1 MMKSERVERRTPD
14 RYSILHSITE
24 IKGIMSLLMML
35 LVLCGCASFVR
46 KDIEY
51 GLPNGY
57 RMGHPLPYQLVV
69 KKFTDE
75 RPMSERVSRTPVGGT
90 KSGDEWFKGSLSE
103 EIPKMIAKDFSA
115 ANMFETV
122 VYAAGLQNV
131 AHPNT
136 LYMEGKIHSFEY
148 ADGNTSRSGRTD
160 ISVKLSVQLL
170 DLQNNILW
178 TSPVRE
184 ALRFPTYSSL
194 HWNQSQH
201 LGFPYLVEAFAEC
214 VNDLKQDVYNGSSKW
229 ALGGGMPSQATA
241 ASITARPVQTH
252 FRLSSVGQKWAVVV
266 GISKYKDS
274 RIAGLRYASA
284 DARAFHDW
292 LVSQQGGGYAPSQV
306 RLLLDSEATAQNIR
320 NALFNWLKQA
330 LEEDMVTIYFAG
342 HGSPESPDS
351 LNNLFLLPFDVNY
364 SDIATT
370 GFPMWD
376 IETALKRFIKA
387 KKVVVIAD
395 ACHSGGVGQSFDIA
409 RRGNRSIEIN
419 PISSGLQNLS
429 QVGDGVAVISASDD
443 KQFSQEG
450 QQWGNGHGVFT
461 YYLLRGLN
469 GDADYNKDGHIT
481 LGELIPYLS
490 EKVRRETKN
499 AQSPTVAGKFDP
511 ALSIGP

>member
-24 IKGIMSLLMML
+24 IKRIMSLLMML

-57 RMGHPLPYQLVV
+57 RMDHPLPYQLVV

-122 VYAAGLQNV
+122 VYAGGLQNV

-160 ISVKLSVQLL
+160 IRVKLSVQLL

-194 HWNQSQH
+194 HWNQSQQ

-229 ALGGGMPSQATA
+229 ALGGGMSSQATA

-252 FRLSSVGQKWAVVV
+252 SRLSSVGQKWAVVV

-364 SDIATT
+364 TDIATT